1 MGFSRQEYWSRLLC
15 PPRPGCRQKEEKH
28 ISDPCKEMLSKDK
41 NYLTVGQLTW
51 NSLMD
56 TFKEMQRP
64 SVRSGP
70 FILDGKL
77 AQMTPEVVCR
87 PRVL

>member
-1 MGFSRQEYWSRLLC
+1 
-15 PPRPGCRQKEEKH
+15 
-28 ISDPCKEMLSKDK
+28 MLSKDK
-41 NYLTVGQLTW
+41 NYLTVGQLSW